1 MNTLEQ
7 LVAQVETQTPAV
19 TFQDQ
24 ETESESLILW
34 QKDLE

>member
-7 LVAQVETQTPAV
+7 LVEQVETENQVV

-24 ETESESLILW
+24 ENESEALILW